1 MTNDCHAQE
10 LLPTSDTKVIAI
22 SFFVLLAYLFDAM
35 YNIIAGSLLSAFPV
49 VYYHSKKSIGFYIL
63 HTNIN
68 ILLIYKKT

>member
-1 MTNDCHAQE
+1 MTNDCHGQE

-49 VYYHSKKSIGFYIL
+49 VYYHSE
-63 HTNIN
+63 N
-68 ILLIYKKT
+68 

>member
-35 YNIIAGSLLSAFPV
+35 YNIMAGSLLSAFPV
-49 VYYHSKKSIGFYIL
+49 VYYHSKKVLVSVSFKQIQTRY
-63 HTNIN
+63 
-68 ILLIYKKT
+68 